1 MCLAEVEQDEVQ
13 LSQVAETLRA
23 VHMAH
28 QELGPMDTWRDDVRK
43 LGEDTSMAAVHA
55 YAVHLGS
62 SVAAMVVPVPNLL
75 QCMEERDRT

>member
-1 MCLAEVEQDEVQ
+1 
-13 LSQVAETLRA
+13 
-23 VHMAH
+23 MAH

-43 LGEDTSMAAVHA
+43 PGEETSMAVVHDG
-55 YAVHLGS
+55 YVVHLGS